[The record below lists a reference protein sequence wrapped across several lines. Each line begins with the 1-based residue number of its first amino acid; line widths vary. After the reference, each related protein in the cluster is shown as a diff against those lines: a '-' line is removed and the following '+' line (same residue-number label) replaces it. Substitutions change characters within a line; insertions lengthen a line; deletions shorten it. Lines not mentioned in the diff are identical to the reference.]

1 MTELLK
7 NQLRELATKN
17 LTQDQKEFIDGKW
30 SEILHYACQNAG
42 LKKWGPHVKNHLPTL
57 EQSVV
62 SILHGVEMRGFR
74 VWKQQTQ
81 DDHLETLFRLFFD
94 DNASIDDVDFTNS
107 EKLAFF
113 WEYDSTIIAQFR
125 SRFEKIFS
133 DLYQEMVWTQHDS
146 LVTHMLIGNLIA
158 LYPYFDPSAGHE
170 VRLLQHI
177 NQEWQMVS
185 YRIEHISLV
194 DDEIHALG
202 LIPIEHKDAYPI
214 LIFRGTPYPAAKGFW
229 KAVFSDLHPF
239 RSVGED
245 IYKAGKKNIHQWME
259 GKPHIKCY
267 GMSLGG
273 ALCYHLGKEYGR
285 RVTVHAY
292 VPPGIYFSKKERNKV
307 EGVAYFHTND
317 LVKAVGYHPTGENFK
332 CYALLTESNRN
343 FLLAHARPVGCN
355 PTVVLA
361 IDPVQENRRLAR
373 HVLTVAR
380 HIFSAIFSL
389 VAWPIYLIR
398 RSLQ

>member
-1 MTELLK
+1 MTEHLSNELL
-7 NQLRELATKN
+7 EIVTKN
-17 LTQDQKEFIDGKW
+17 LPQDQKAFVEVKW
-30 SEILHYACQNAG
+30 PQILHYACQNAG
-42 LKKWGPHVKNHLPTL
+42 LKKWGSHIQNYISDLKK
-57 EQSVV
+57 SVA
-62 SILHGVEMRGFR
+62 SILNGIEMIGFR
-74 VWKQQTQ
+74 VWKPQTQ
-81 DDHLETLFRLFFD
+81 DDHLEVLFRLFFD
-94 DNASIDDVDFTNS
+94 DNISVDDVNFTNS

-113 WEYDSTIIAQFR
+113 WEYDSAIIAQFR

-133 DLYQEMVWTQHDS
+133 DLYQEMVWTQHDPF
-146 LVTHMLIGNLIA
+146 VTHMLIGNLIA
-158 LYPYFDPSAGHE
+158 LYPYFDPPIGHE

-177 NQEWQMVS
+177 NQEWQMVT
-185 YRIEHISLV
+185 YCIEHISLV
-194 DDEIHALG
+194 EDEIHAVG
-202 LIPIEHKDAYPI
+202 LIPTAHQDAYPI

-245 IYKAGKKNIHQWME
+245 LYQAGKKNIHLWME

-273 ALCYHLGKEYGR
+273 ALCYHLGKEYGKR
-285 RVTVHAY
+285 ATVHAY
-292 VPPGIYFSKKERNKV
+292 VPPGIYFTKKDRNRV
-307 EGVAYFHTND
+307 EGVAYFHADD

-355 PTVVLA
+355 PTVVLV

-373 HVLTVAR
+373 HLLTALKHV
-380 HIFSAIFSL
+380 FSAIFSL

-398 RSLQ
+398 RYFR